1 MIRKKWRKLGIII
14 FLIVFLYTENNWIQ
28 VTDYNVNINELPSEY
43 EGFSIVHISDVH
55 NKLFGKG
62 QKRLVNI
69 IEKQEPNIIVITG
82 DLIDRRRYNKA
93 NAIMLIEKLVDI
105 APVYYVT
112 GNHEWWSGKYG
123 ELRVD
128 IENLGVNIL
137 SDEKIKINNN
147 NKIINI
153 LGIDDPAK
161 YYNEYS
167 KSINSYNKVIEK
179 IDMLL
184 KDIKKED
191 ITILLSHRPELFE
204 VYKQRNIDLILC
216 GHAHGGQIRLPFI
229 GGIIAPNQ
237 GLFPKYDGGKYNYKE
252 VNMIVNR
259 GLGNSIAPIRIF
271 NKPEVGVIILN
282 KNKAK

>member
-1 MIRKKWRKLGIII
+1 MIRRKWKRICIII
-14 FLIVFLYTENNWIQ
+14 FLIVFLYIENNWIE
-28 VTDYNVNINELPSEY
+28 VTNYIVEMKELPNEY
-43 EGFSIVHISDVH
+43 EGFRIVHISDLH
-55 NKLFGKG
+55 NKLLGNG
-62 QKRLVNI
+62 QKNLVNI
-69 IEKQEPNIIVITG
+69 IENEKPDIIVITG

-93 NAIMLIEKLVDI
+93 NAIILIEKLVNI

-123 ELRVD
+123 ELRKDV
-128 IENLGVNIL
+128 ESLGVNIL
-137 SDEKIKINNN
+137 SDDKIEIIN
-147 NKIINI
+147 KKEGINI

-161 YYNEYS
+161 YYKEYS
-167 KSINSYNKVIEK
+167 KPDDGYNIINEK

-184 KDIKKED
+184 ENIKEEQV
-191 ITILLSHRPELFE
+191 TILLSHRPELFE
-204 VYKQRNIDLILC
+204 LYKEKDIDLILC

-229 GGIIAPNQ
+229 GGIMSPNQ

-271 NKPEVGVIILN
+271 NKPEVGVIILR
-282 KNKAK
+282 KK